1 MRIQD
6 MRSGISHLS
15 KRMESER
22 RQNAFGTAAAPGLA
36 PEPRVEPVP
45 ELPDLP
51 PALMQ
56 VASDLEAPVWSVVSF
71 DKQEAGGL
79 TYRQAAA
86 LVAELDGCGIHGL
99 CVITDDAAKRYGA

>member
-1 MRIQD
+1 

-15 KRMESER
+15 KRIEAER
-22 RQNAFGTAAAPGLA
+22 RQDTFGTAAAPGRE
-36 PEPRVEPVP
+36 PEPQAQPAP
-45 ELPDLP
+45 ELPELP
-51 PALMQ
+51 RALVE
-56 VASDLEAPVWSVVSF
+56 VASDLDAPVWSVVSF

-86 LVAELDGCGIHGL
+86 LIAELDGCGIHGL